1 MRQKHEFMSSQ
12 LFAADFETRLSSRA
26 MRHHASVKMFFFFYR
41 ATLNFLTFDQVTIRD
56 ICILLFFGMKSILG
70 SR

>member
-12 LFAADFETRLSSRA
+12 LFAAGFETYFSSRA
-26 MRHHASVKMFFFFYR
+26 MRHHASVKMFFFYR